1 MIPLVG
7 WLMSWIVALAA
18 VIFAV
23 VVGLTL
29 SVLTIAIAWVF
40 FRPLIGIPLLLIVGV
55 SVYLTWFYDWG
66 KASTVEGEDTTPTA
80 PVEPAAGGG
89 GTGGGTN
96 TSTT

>member
-18 VIFAV
+18 IIFAV
-23 VVGLTL
+23 IVGLTL

-66 KASTVEGEDTTPTA
+66 KASTVEGEDTTPAA
-80 PVEPAAGGG
+80 PAEPATGGG
-89 GTGGGTN
+89 GSGGGTN
-96 TSTT
+96 PSTT

>member
-23 VVGLTL
+23 IVGLTL

-66 KASTVEGEDTTPTA
+66 KASTVEGEDTTP
-80 PVEPAAGGG
+80 AAKAEKNPGFGDNTG
-89 GTGGGTN
+89 GT
-96 TSTT
+96 TTT